1 MSVRVNRLSDALA
14 IAAMCAALADL
25 AAARQTAAPTPPG
38 ELSQQET
45 ELRVK
50 ADVSRRLGVPAQDV
64 RVIESAERTWLDAG
78 LGCNA
83 RRGVLPESR
92 TAGFR
97 IIVEAGTR
105 RLTYHTDRRGRLLRC
120 ANPGKPLDPIK

>member
-1 MSVRVNRLSDALA
+1 MTWLPVVLA
-14 IAAMCAALADL
+14 GIAMCAAVGEP
-25 AAARQTAAPTPPG
+25 AAARQTPLPAPPG

-50 ADVSRRLGVPAQDV
+50 ADVSRRLSVPAQDV
-64 RVIESAERTWLDAG
+64 RVIESAERTWPDAG

-83 RRGVLPESR
+83 RRGVLPEAR
-92 TAGFR
+92 TPGFR
-97 IIVEAGTR
+97 IIVETGAR

-120 ANPGKPLDPIK
+120 ATPGKPLDPIK

>member
-1 MSVRVNRLSDALA
+1 MFGAP
-14 IAAMCAALADL
+14 AAKP
-25 AAARQTAAPTPPG
+25 QTAAPTPPG
-38 ELSQQET
+38 ELTQQET

-50 ADVSRRLGVPAQDV
+50 ADVSRRLDVPAQDV
-64 RVIESAERTWLDAG
+64 RVVESAGRTWPDAG

-92 TAGFR
+92 TPGFR

-105 RLTYHTDRRGRLLRC
+105 RLTYHTDKRGRLLRC
-120 ANPGKPLDPIK
+120 ATPAKPLDPIK